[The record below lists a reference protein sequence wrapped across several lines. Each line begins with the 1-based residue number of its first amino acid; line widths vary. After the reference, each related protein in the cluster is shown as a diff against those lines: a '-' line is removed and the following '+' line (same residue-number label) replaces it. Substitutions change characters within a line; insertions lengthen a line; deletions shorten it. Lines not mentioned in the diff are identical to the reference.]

1 MMSAMNSQKPTP
13 LNVSLPAPHAGRRRI
28 AVVTETWPPEIN
40 GVAHTLSTLVK
51 ELAAMGDDVLVI
63 RPRQRGDG
71 REAGGWQECRVPGLP
86 VPGYAGLRF
95 GLPATGRVRRALSA
109 FQPDAVYVA
118 TQGPLGWAAA
128 RAARKLGIRLVTGFH
143 TNFQAYGR
151 HYGAPRLEQAIWS
164 WLRHFHSAS
173 ALTLVPNED
182 QAAELTAAGFG
193 PTARLERGV
202 DNALF
207 TPARRD
213 PMLRAG
219 WGVSDRDPVLL
230 YVGRLAAEKNIA
242 LAVRC
247 FENLQESYP
256 CLRLLVVGDGPLAS
270 ALRLRC
276 PQAIFVG
283 VRTGLDLARHYA
295 SADIL
300 LMPSLTETFG
310 NVVLEGMASGLA
322 VCTFD
327 YAAGARHILDRE
339 CGLLA
344 PFGDE
349 MAFMDAVHL
358 AVSDPILR
366 RRYGRAARLRVAR
379 LDWTEVAYSF
389 RSHLLGV
396 DTVSQSPGMVPV
408 EECLH
413 G

>member
-1 MMSAMNSQKPTP
+1 MNSQKPQS
-13 LNVSLPAPHAGRRRI
+13 LNFSSPRPGPGRPRRCI

-40 GVAHTLSTLVK
+40 GVAHTLFTLVK
-51 ELAAMGDDVLVI
+51 ELAAMGDEVLVI
-63 RPRQRGDG
+63 RPRQRRDG
-71 REAGGWQECRVPGLP
+71 KEAGGWQECRVPGLP
-86 VPGYAGLRF
+86 VPGYPGLRF

-109 FQPDAVYVA
+109 FAPDAVYVA

-151 HYGAPRLEQAIWS
+151 HYGAPRFEQAIWS

-213 PMLRAG
+213 PMLRAE
-219 WGVSDRDPVLL
+219 WGVKDSDPVLL
-230 YVGRLAAEKNIA
+230 YVGRLAAEKNIS

-247 FENLQESYP
+247 FEHLQKSYP
-256 CLRLLVVGDGPLAS
+256 RLRLVVVGDGPLDS

-283 VRTGLDLARHYA
+283 VRTGLDLARYYA

-327 YAAGARHILDRE
+327 YAAGARHIRDHE

-349 MAFMDAVHL
+349 VAFMDAVHL

-379 LDWTEVAYSF
+379 LDWTEVAYTF
-389 RSHLLGV
+389 RSHLIGE
-396 DTVSQSPGMVPV
+396 DTASQSPGVWPV
-408 EECLH
+408 EEYIH